1 MADNSLEMHGP
12 VHQHRCR
19 VIYGDTD
26 AGGVVYYA
34 NYLRYCEAARTE
46 FMRDRALSY
55 KEIEEQGFI
64 LPVVECQLRYKAS
77 ARYDDLLRIETCLL
91 EVKPRT
97 CRFNYRIFRESDGKM
112 LAQGYTVHAIVD
124 LKGRLARFPDKLLA
138 ALVEQSPSVL

>member
-97 CRFNYRIFRESDGKM
+97 CRFTYRIFRESDGKM

>member
-1 MADNSLEMHGP
+1 MADNSLEMHEP

-55 KEIEEQGFI
+55 KDIEEQGFI

-112 LAQGYTVHAIVD
+112 LAQGYTIHAIVD

-138 ALVEQSPSVL
+138 ALLEQSPSVL